1 VEITR
6 ISPEEAQTDLESEE
20 VTYLDVRSEPEFEQ
34 GHVPGAIN
42 IPIANKTPYGMQPNP
57 DFLDQ
62 VKAALST
69 DAHIITGCLRG
80 GRSLRAAQMLV
91 AEGYTQVVDMRGGWD
106 GELDPMGQVVYPGW
120 ARRGLP
126 VSTD

>member
-1 VEITR
+1 MEITR
-6 ISPEEAQTDLESEE
+6 ISPEEAQTALESEE
-20 VTYLDVRSEPEFEQ
+20 VTYLDVRSEGEFQQ

-42 IPIANKTPYGMQPNP
+42 IPIAHRTPQGMQPNP

-62 VKAALST
+62 VKAALSP
-69 DAHIITGCLRG
+69 DAQIITGCLRG

-91 AEGYTQVVDMRGGWD
+91 AEGYSQVVDMRGGWD
-106 GELDPMGQVVYPGW
+106 GELDSMGQVVYPGW